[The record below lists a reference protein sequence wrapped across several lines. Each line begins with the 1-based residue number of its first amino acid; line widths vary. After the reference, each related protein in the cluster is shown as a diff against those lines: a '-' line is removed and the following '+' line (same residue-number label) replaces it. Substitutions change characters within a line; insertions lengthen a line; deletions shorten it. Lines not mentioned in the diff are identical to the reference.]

1 MRRRDW
7 LWLAG
12 GALARAARSET
23 AAEHGKRVVDEC
35 LEALGG
41 NAFLKMEDRVESGR
55 AYQFYRERISGLA
68 VAKIYTRY
76 LTRPEPPVP
85 GLIEVRERENFGKE
99 ENSGGVLI
107 TEEGAWDLSW
117 RGARPRDDQW
127 YANYKDSLLRN
138 VLYILRQ
145 RLGEPGLT
153 FYSQGG
159 DMYENRPVEIVDIND
174 ADNRTVTVY
183 FSSLDKLPV
192 RQIFKRRNPEYK
204 DFDTETTVWT
214 KYRDVGGGVKWPQS
228 TMRERNGEKIYEMY
242 ADMVEINRNLTDNLF
257 TLPANLKMLPKEK

>member
-1 MRRRDW
+1 M
-7 LWLAG
+7 WLAG
-12 GALARAARSET
+12 GALARAARSES
-23 AAEHGKRVVDEC
+23 AAERGKRVVDEC

-85 GLIEVRERENFGKE
+85 GQIEVRERENFGKE

-127 YANYKDSLLRN
+127 YANLQGQHCCAISS
-138 VLYILRQ
+138 
-145 RLGEPGLT
+145 T
-153 FYSQGG
+153 FCGSGWA
-159 DMYENRPVEIVDIND
+159 NR
-174 ADNRTVTVY
+174 
-183 FSSLDKLPV
+183 
-192 RQIFKRRNPEYK
+192 
-204 DFDTETTVWT
+204 
-214 KYRDVGGGVKWPQS
+214 G
-228 TMRERNGEKIYEMY
+228 
-242 ADMVEINRNLTDNLF
+242 
-257 TLPANLKMLPKEK
+257 